1 MDIPKIIATAGKN
14 NKKPLIEAM
23 AKSVEGQIN
32 NKKEALNV
40 YMDLDIGLKE
50 IRFQAFP
57 YQAGCENRFHYF
69 GANPSAAKQVYAV
82 RSANDFL
89 KYWTGSTK
97 GIFQNMLDGYLN
109 DGELKDELSAAREA
123 GLFDETG
130 PKNLKQKDGSPAVF
144 QIVGK
149 DKTDPCFVQ
158 ILILVIVSFA
168 KKHTAFL

>member
-57 YQAGCENRFHYF
+57 HPLQNRY
-69 GANPSAAKQVYAV
+69 
-82 RSANDFL
+82 
-89 KYWTGSTK
+89 
-97 GIFQNMLDGYLN
+97 M
-109 DGELKDELSAAREA
+109 LSA
-123 GLFDETG
+123 LQMIF
-130 PKNLKQKDGSPAVF
+130 
-144 QIVGK
+144 
-149 DKTDPCFVQ
+149 
-158 ILILVIVSFA
+158 
-168 KKHTAFL
+168 